1 MRLNPVL
8 RRELVERWRGR
19 RAFVTLSVYLGL
31 LAALVYALYRIAIS
45 VLAQNRA
52 FGGSDAAL
60 AGPSLGRFLLES
72 LLFAMLLLVLFVTPG
87 YAAAQISGE
96 RERRTLQLLRL
107 TLLRPVQIVLGK
119 LGASVAWVTVLVV
132 AGLPIGAAT
141 LFLGGVALPDLLR
154 ASVLVVVVAVGV
166 AGMALG
172 VSSMVRRTTAAIVV
186 TYGLVLALVLGTA
199 VVAGLEVAVRSRQ
212 FQNTPTAPVTLY
224 LNPFYGLAD
233 AATTTSGFGA
243 NGLSLPAPLTGISFA
258 LPDSPAFQTDQ
269 AFLEPGE
276 RPPRQPVWLVVSALY
291 LALGGL
297 GVAVATRRVR
307 TAGGTGRRHGRAD
320 GEASRTPEPPA
331 APPTSPAPPSDEAVS
346 A

>member
-19 RAFVTLSVYLGL
+19 RAFVTISVYLGL
-31 LAALVYALYRIAIS
+31 LAALVYALYRVAIS
-45 VLAQNRA
+45 MLTQSRG
-52 FGGSDAAL
+52 FGGMDASL
-60 AGPSLGRFLLES
+60 AGPSLGRFLLEA

-154 ASVLVVVVAVGV
+154 ASVMIVVVAVGI

-199 VVAGLEVAVRSRQ
+199 VAAGLEMAVRSSQ
-212 FQNTPTAPVTLY
+212 FQSNPGAPVSLY

-233 AATTTSGFGA
+233 AATTSSGFGG
-243 NGLSLPAPLTGISFA
+243 NGMTLPAPLTGISFA
-258 LPDSPAFQTDQ
+258 LPDSPAFDIDQ
-269 AFLEPGE
+269 SFLEPGE
-276 RPPRQPVWLVVSALY
+276 RPARRPVWLVVSALY
-291 LALGGL
+291 LLFGGL
-297 GVAVATRRVR
+297 GVLVATRRVG
-307 TAGGTGRRHGRAD
+307 TAGGVGRRPGRRRNGD
-320 GEASRTPEPPA
+320 EPSMP
-331 APPTSPAPPSDEAVS
+331 PAPPPAGEEAVP